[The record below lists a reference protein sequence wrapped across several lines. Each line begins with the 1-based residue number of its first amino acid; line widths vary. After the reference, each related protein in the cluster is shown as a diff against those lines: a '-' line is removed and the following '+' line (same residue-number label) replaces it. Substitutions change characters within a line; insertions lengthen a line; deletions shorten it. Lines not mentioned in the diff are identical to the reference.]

1 MATSKESRGRK
12 RIFLRF
18 LNWRPLIN
26 FINEIRRPR
35 LMSAL
40 LFSAPFPGGGEV
52 YTGEENE
59 GRTKTGNHLSS
70 LRVCPGRHSPSSLLS
85 AFLPLCSSS
94 RFALFFCCSS
104 AVFFFFFHFSRAR
117 ALFTSPSTNGKFSTQ
132 HRPCALTVC
141 CINPF
146 FNRAF
151 ALLRRGAWCGSRVSA
166 DTA

>member
-104 AVFFFFFHFSRAR
+104 AVFFFFFFFSFFPRAR
-117 ALFTSPSTNGKFSTQ
+117 PVHEPVDQWKILHAASPVRADCLLHQS
-132 HRPCALTVC
+132 
-141 CINPF
+141 F
-146 FNRAF
+146 F
-151 ALLRRGAWCGSRVSA
+151 
-166 DTA
+166 